1 LQVDVKYDGFWAATR
16 PIGIVAMV
24 EAAFCALYVSLRA
37 MRRMA
42 EERVVVPAEQIR
54 KVTEL
59 TDEKIGLRNT
69 LEELDEKLAKK
80 AISKNEYRRR
90 RRDIETRLA
99 AINRLM
105 KPLKSDLTS
114 LNPRYGE
121 ILSLLDKAE
130 AEVEAVYTS
139 IRNLRVQY
147 RIGKIEKAAYLSIF
161 EELKSRLDK
170 AKSRMESLNISL
182 KEEAG

>member
-1 LQVDVKYDGFWAATR
+1 
-16 PIGIVAMV
+16 
-24 EAAFCALYVSLRA
+24 
-37 MRRMA
+37 
-42 EERVVVPAEQIR
+42 
-54 KVTEL
+54 
-59 TDEKIGLRNT
+59 
-69 LEELDEKLAKK
+69 
-80 AISKNEYRRR
+80 
-90 RRDIETRLA
+90 
-99 AINRLM
+99 
-105 KPLKSDLTS
+105 
-114 LNPRYGE
+114 E